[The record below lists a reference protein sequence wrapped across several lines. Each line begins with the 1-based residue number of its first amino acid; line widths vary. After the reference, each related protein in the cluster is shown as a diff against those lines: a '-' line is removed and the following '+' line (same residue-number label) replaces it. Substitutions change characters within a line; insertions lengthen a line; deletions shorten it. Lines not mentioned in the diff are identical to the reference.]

1 MLPFNFRYFKP
12 TGAHDAVRLF
22 QAAKNQKQ
30 TPFYFSGGTEL
41 ITLGRIGLDY
51 ADDVI
56 DLKGLPGYGEVSLH
70 EQYLVI
76 GGGVTLTSI
85 VEDNSFPLLGKTVSE
100 IADRT
105 ARNKITL
112 GGNICG
118 KIFYREAVLPLL
130 LTDALVGIMGPGG
143 LAYKPINDIFNQTIK
158 LQDGEF
164 VFTILIEKEYLSLP
178 YFTQK
183 RRKQWKTGYPLVT
196 LAAIKKGEEIRMAF
210 SGVSPFPFRS
220 APIEKAVNDT
230 EITPEERADQALG
243 SLPSPILDDV
253 EGSKEY
259 RLYVLKNMIA
269 DAIRELEGEK
279 IGQ

>member
-1 MLPFNFRYFKP
+1 MLPFNFRYSKP
-12 TGAHDAVRLF
+12 KTAHDAVSLYQGARNRR
-22 QAAKNQKQ
+22 KI
-30 TPFYFSGGTEL
+30 PFYFSGGTEL

-56 DLKGLPGYGEVSLH
+56 DLKGLQGYREMFLH
-70 EQYLVI
+70 ERYMVI

-85 VEDNSFPLLGKTVSE
+85 EEDNRFPLLSKVVSE

-105 ARNKITL
+105 SRNKITI

-130 LTDALVGIMGPGG
+130 LADSVIGVAGPGG
-143 LAYKPINDIFNQTIK
+143 LEYRPINTIFNQTIQ
-158 LQDGEF
+158 LQDGQF
-164 VFTILIEKEYLSLP
+164 VFTILIEKEYLDLP
-178 YFTQK
+178 YFTLK
-183 RRKQWKTGYPLVT
+183 RRKQWNTGYPLVT
-196 LAAIKKGEEIRMAF
+196 IAAIKKGGEIRMAF
-210 SGVSPFPFRS
+210 SGVCPFPFRS
-220 APIEKAVNDT
+220 PEMEKAVNDKALA
-230 EITPEERADQALG
+230 PEERADRAFG

-253 EGSKEY
+253 EGSKEF

-269 DAIRELEGEK
+269 DAIRGLEGEQ

>member
-12 TGAHDAVRLF
+12 QTAQEAVGVY
-22 QAAKNQKQ
+22 QGAKNQQ
-30 TPFYFSGGTEL
+30 EIPFYFSGGTEL

-56 DLKGLPGYGEVSLH
+56 DLKGLPGYGEIFFH
-70 EQYLVI
+70 DQFLVI
-76 GGGVTLTSI
+76 GAGATLTSI
-85 VEDNSFPLLGKTVSE
+85 EENKNFPLLSKTVSE

-105 ARNKITL
+105 ARNKITI

-130 LTDALVGIMGPGG
+130 IADSLVGIMGAGG
-143 LAYKPINDIFNQTIK
+143 LAYKPLNDIFNQTIQ

-164 VFTILIEKEYLSLP
+164 VFTILIEKEFLNLS

-196 LAAIKKGEEIRMAF
+196 IAAIKRDEEIRMAF
-210 SGVSPFPFRS
+210 SGVCPYPFRS
-220 APIEKAVNDT
+220 KEMEKDLNDNSLAPED
-230 EITPEERADQALG
+230 RAYRAIG

-253 EGSKEY
+253 EGSKEF

-279 IGQ
+279 VGQ